1 MVSAKALVARTVSPK
16 TIESLGAVLRR
27 DEDFSPDDL
36 IERLVSAGYVRED
49 PINNFGQFSIRGGIV
64 DIWSPDAENPARI
77 EFFGDTVDSI
87 REFDPETQ
95 LSVNQ
100 LKEIAVAPMREFA
113 ASPEDMKDWAFF
125 ARERFSDERFARNL
139 KDRTDF
145 ADEGET
151 FSGWEFSL
159 PLTKPL
165 ESTVFDFL
173 GDCIFVIDE
182 PPLIEQT
189 LSTFYEQIQ
198 KHFEQTIAVGDVGL
212 EPGELFLDAD
222 AIREQIEKR
231 SRVELRSL
239 GKTAAATDEDF
250 RFDSEKNAGVTV
262 GPLFLFPTAEKSSDF
277 EIMAR
282 STRKFH
288 GDVRQFAA
296 GLESGGRNILLVMQ
310 TLGLAERLQ
319 DDASRIR
326 CERLAGIFD
335 RR

>member
-1 MVSAKALVARTVSPK
+1 MHAS
-16 TIESLGAVLRR
+16 
-27 DEDFSPDDL
+27 DFPTS
-36 IERLVSAGYVRED
+36 
-49 PINNFGQFSIRGGIV
+49 
-64 DIWSPDAENPARI
+64 
-77 EFFGDTVDSI
+77 T
-87 REFDPETQ
+87 
-95 LSVNQ
+95 
-100 LKEIAVAPMREFA
+100 
-113 ASPEDMKDWAFF
+113 
-125 ARERFSDERFARNL
+125 FARNL

-151 FSGWEFSL
+151 FSGWEFLL

-250 RFDSEKNAGVTV
+250 RFDSEKKRGRYGWAAVSFSDCREIIGFRDHGSFDAKVSRRCSTVCRRLGERWSKYPARYADAWPCRTIAGHAREYDASVSPESLIV
-262 GPLFLFPTAEKSSDF
+262 GDLSSGF
-277 EIMAR
+277 EIPSADLTIYTETDVFGEAQHAEN
-282 STRKFH
+282 TRHK
-288 GDVRQFAA
+288 AA
-296 GLESGGRNILLVMQ
+296 AADE
-310 TLGLAERLQ
+310 E
-319 DDASRIR
+319 
-326 CERLAGIFD
+326 
-335 RR
+335 